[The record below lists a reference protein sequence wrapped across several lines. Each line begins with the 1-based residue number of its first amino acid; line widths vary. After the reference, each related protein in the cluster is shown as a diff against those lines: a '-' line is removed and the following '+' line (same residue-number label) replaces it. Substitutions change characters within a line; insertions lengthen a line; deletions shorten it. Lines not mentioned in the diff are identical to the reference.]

1 MKYEK
6 NYKNYILYVEANEL
20 FELQDIEQTLDL
32 LHNHCLTKVDV
43 IFCQRNMSKEFEDI
57 NIKLLAF

>member
-1 MKYEK
+1 MKK

-32 LHNHCLTKVDV
+32 LHSYYLTKVDV
-43 IFCQRNMSKEFEDI
+43 IFCQRNMTKEFEDI